1 MPWMHRPCGSEGWE
15 GHPPRPLWPWFTAQ
29 PAPSPML
36 LTPRC
41 PARGLLH
48 CTASPPALASVMGS
62 ETAWKRLCQSRKPLY
77 QNQKET
83 GFKRFIAMTWCLPWG
98 IGKAVPEPAG
108 QAGRKGRPSW
118 VRATLPSLGRVSS
131 SGQPRLCSEG
141 PSRPGHWG

>member
-29 PAPSPML
+29 PAPSPVL

-48 CTASPPALASVMGS
+48 CTLHSLSPSPRFCDGVRNSMETTLSVQKTSLS
-62 ETAWKRLCQSRKPLY
+62 EPTGDRL
-77 QNQKET
+77 
-83 GFKRFIAMTWCLPWG
+83 IAMTWCLPWG